1 MNLWVRFLDAVDT
14 SLRAARHR
22 WRTTPLPR
30 RRSWQTVAGSA
41 AVGLTVAVTAVAA
54 TGPWDSGQR
63 TAERAWAADREA
75 DSGQDHIDDGRPG
88 PRPDTRPRASAPPV
102 LGSLDEGGKAPSDKG
117 LGKALKPLLKSS
129 ALGTQTTVSVGDALS
144 GEELYAAKGGDAIV
158 PASTIKIATAAAALT
173 ALGPEHR
180 IATRAVWDG
189 QNKRVVLVGG
199 GDPTL
204 TEKQLAS
211 LAKATVRS
219 VRNRELKPKTL
230 GYDTSRYPGPRQHP
244 IGVNDN
250 IAPLTPLMLN
260 AARVDDSTKGPAPR
274 AVDPSA
280 DAAVR
285 FAELLRDRGVDTQR
299 TVAAQAPKGW
309 ADKITDAT
317 EDSGD
322 GKDGKEGKDGDDT
335 PLLGTHHSA
344 PLATLVERMLLH
356 SDNDIAEALARQ
368 TALATD
374 RKADFDGAEKAVK
387 SQLEKL
393 DLPMKGTRFADGS
406 GLSRS
411 DRVSATFLTTLLA
424 RAAEPDHAELRPLLT
439 GLPVAGFNGTLGGRY
454 GTPESAQGAGLVRA
468 KTGTLTGVN
477 SLAGTVVDA
486 EGRLLTFALFT
497 TGARDP
503 KAAQNSLDALASK
516 LAGCGC
522 R

>member
-88 PRPDTRPRASAPPV
+88 PRPDARPRASAPPV
-102 LGSLDEGGKAPSDKG
+102 LGSLDEGGEAPSDKG

-180 IATRAVWDG
+180 IATRAVWDER
-189 QNKRVVLVGG
+189 NKRVVLVGG

-211 LAKATVRS
+211 LAKTTVRS
-219 VRNRELKPKTL
+219 VKDRELKPKTL
-230 GYDTSRYPGPRQHP
+230 GYDTSRYRGPRQHP

-260 AARVDDSTKGPAPR
+260 AARVDDSTKGPGPR

-285 FAELLRDRGVDTQR
+285 FAELLRDRGVETQR

-309 ADKITDAT
+309 ADKVTDTA
-317 EDSGD
+317 E
-322 GKDGKEGKDGDDT
+322 DGDDT
-335 PLLGTHHSA
+335 ALLGTHHSA
-344 PLATLVERMLLH
+344 PLAALVERMLLH

-374 RKADFDGAEKAVK
+374 RKADFDGAGKAVR

-454 GTPESAQGAGLVRA
+454 GTPESVKGAGLVRA

-486 EGRLLTFALFT
+486 EGRLLTFALVT
-497 TGARDP
+497 IGARDP
-503 KAAQNSLDALASK
+503 KAAQDSLDALASK
-516 LAGCGC
+516 LASCGC

>member
-14 SLRAARHR
+14 PLRTARHR
-22 WRTTPLPR
+22 WHTTPLPQ

-63 TAERAWAADREA
+63 TAERAWAADREP

-88 PRPDTRPRASAPPV
+88 PGKDARPRASAPPV

-117 LGKALKPLLKSS
+117 LGKALKSLLKSS
-129 ALGTQTTVSVGDALS
+129 ALGKQTTVSVGDALS
-144 GEELYAAKGGDAIV
+144 GKELYAAKGGEAIV
-158 PASTIKIATAAAALT
+158 PASTIKIATGAAALT
-173 ALGPEHR
+173 ALGAEHR
-180 IATRAVWDG
+180 IATRAVWDEG
-189 QNKRVVLVGG
+189 KKRVVLVGG

-211 LAKATVRS
+211 LAKATAANVEK
-219 VRNRELKPKTL
+219 RELKPKTL
-230 GYDTSRYPGPRQHP
+230 GYDTSRYAGPRQHP

-260 AARVDDSTKGPAPR
+260 AARVDDSTSGPAPR
-274 AVDPSA
+274 AVDPAA

-299 TVAAQAPKGW
+299 TVGAQAPKGW
-309 ADKITDAT
+309 ADKVTDADDAD
-317 EDSGD
+317 DSD
-322 GKDGKEGKDGDDT
+322 DKDADT
-335 PLLGTHHSA
+335 ALLGEHRSA

-374 RKADFDGAEKAVK
+374 RKADFGGAEKAVR

-424 RAAEPDHAELRPLLT
+424 RAAEPDRAELRPLLT

-454 GTPESAQGAGLVRA
+454 STPESAKGAGLVRA

-486 EGRLLTFALFT
+486 EGRLLTFALVT

-516 LAGCGC
+516 LATCGC